1 MKLLVVFLAALV
13 LVSAAPADRKKD
25 KGDKGGKQKPEKP
38 EKPSGNDGPDFSQIV
53 RFCAGVTNGKLT
65 NNDTS
70 LDTAF
75 SNVNNTCVDLLNLL
89 RDCGEDVEDEDDGPD
104 TNVSFNNI
112 STTYLNHLY
121 TPMEAKFVLR
131 FILLFLLW

>member
-13 LVSAAPADRKKD
+13 LVSAAPADWKKD

-38 EKPSGNDGPDFSQIV
+38 SGNDGPGFSQIV

-75 SNVNNTCVDLLNLL
+75 STVNNTCTD
-89 RDCGEDVEDEDDGPD
+89 
-104 TNVSFNNI
+104 
-112 STTYLNHLY
+112 
-121 TPMEAKFVLR
+121 
-131 FILLFLLW
+131 

>member
-13 LVSAAPADRKKD
+13 LVSAAPADWKKD

-38 EKPSGNDGPDFSQIV
+38 EKPEKPSGNDGPDFTQIV

-75 SNVNNTCVDLLNLL
+75 STVNNTCTD
-89 RDCGEDVEDEDDGPD
+89 
-104 TNVSFNNI
+104 
-112 STTYLNHLY
+112 
-121 TPMEAKFVLR
+121 
-131 FILLFLLW
+131 

>member
-38 EKPSGNDGPDFSQIV
+38 DKPSGNDGPDFSQIV
-53 RFCAGVTNGKLT
+53 RFCTGVTNGKLT
-65 NNDTS
+65 YNDTS

-75 SNVNNTCVDLLNLL
+75 STVNNTCTDLLDFL
-89 RDCGEDVEDEDDGPD
+89 RDCGEVVDDEDDGPD
-104 TNVSFNNI
+104 TNVGFNNI
-112 STTYLNHLY
+112 STTYLNQLY
-121 TPMEAKFVLR
+121 TPMEAELVLR
-131 FILLFLLW
+131 LILLFLLW

>member
-13 LVSAAPADRKKD
+13 LVSAAPADWKKD

-38 EKPSGNDGPDFSQIV
+38 EKPEKPSGNDGPDFTQIV

-75 SNVNNTCVDLLNLL
+75 STVNNTCTDLLDFL
-89 RDCGEDVEDEDDGPD
+89 RDCGEDVDDEGDGPD
-104 TNVSFNNI
+104 INVSFNNI
-112 STTYLNHLY
+112 STTHSNHLY
-121 TPMEAKFVLR
+121 TSM
-131 FILLFLLW
+131 